1 MSSTEWQKASIEVA
15 IPATVDDKHVEME
28 WKLKSAQDPAW
39 NHAFHTAA
47 QPRVGAGDFVYG
59 LDPNVSGDRIR
70 WTVPKECVQ
79 ASTEEVLKR
88 VAAANKRFREVL
100 DERAAHQ
107 ARRQGR

>member
-1 MSSTEWQKASIEVA
+1 MIRRPPRSTLSSSSAASDVY
-15 IPATVDDKHVEME
+15 KR
-28 WKLKSAQDPAW
+28 QAW

-107 ARRQGR
+107 ARKQRR